1 MAEQCSLQPG
11 LITFHT
17 TMSHM
22 RFLVLDNCMHATLPV
37 YLHSKHPQNLTT
49 YGNLTPPLTEIL
61 ALLMDPREK
70 VSHLFTQK
78 FQNTAFRAICYIVEQ
93 AQNTSTIK

>member
-17 TMSHM
+17 TMSHV

-37 YLHSKHPQNLTT
+37 YLHSKHPHNLTT
-49 YGNLTPPLTEIL
+49 QGNLIPPQTEI
-61 ALLMDPREK
+61 
-70 VSHLFTQK
+70 
-78 FQNTAFRAICYIVEQ
+78 
-93 AQNTSTIK
+93 STFNGPT